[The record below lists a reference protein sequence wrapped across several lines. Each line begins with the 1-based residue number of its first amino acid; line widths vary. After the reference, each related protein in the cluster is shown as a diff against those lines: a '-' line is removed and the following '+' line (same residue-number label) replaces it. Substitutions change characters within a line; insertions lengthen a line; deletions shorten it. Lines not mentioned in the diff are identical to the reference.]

1 MSGSGSTPRR
11 SGAPAAETELEQAE
25 REVRELEQAVADQLT
40 LVNDLHA
47 AGRNNAGAREQL
59 FRLTEE
65 LEGARRLVEELKAAR
80 RKLRPPLE

>member
-1 MSGSGSTPRR
+1 MKGGSTPRR
-11 SGAPAAETELEQAE
+11 PGAAPAESEFEGAE
-25 REVRELEQAVADQLT
+25 RQVRELEQAVADQLT

-65 LEGARRLVEELKAAR
+65 LEGARQLVEQLKA
-80 RKLRPPLE
+80 